1 MALGAAHPLAWLPP
15 FAVGLAAAVAGELSV
30 GLLLYSTPGFLRA
43 LTLVLAVLL
52 GSLALGLWT
61 APRRGAG
68 VEGVRR
74 RWLFALVAYA
84 GAAAASGAWT
94 ARGGLATTGL
104 DRGFGLA
111 LLAAL
116 PLYACG
122 ALLAAITDSVEDEA
136 SGARVAAPSL
146 AGAATGALLTGL
158 VLIPNLVPVSIYSL
172 CLALISGGALVHGR
186 VLSGHSE
193 TRVLG
198 TLPSR
203 RGEVRVEE
211 RSWGRPRRRERLLL
225 ENGRARG
232 AEDEAGRPLS
242 AWEWAL
248 LEWLPSRPDGAGDRL
263 LFLGGG
269 AETLPRLLLEA
280 RPDLHA
286 VVVEPNAAVAEAARL
301 HFGAPAGDPRLV
313 TEVGD
318 PEAAITDGQQPLG
331 LVVADARALAPTVPV
346 PQLDPAWLAALR
358 ARMAAGG
365 ALLLGGVDERAAR
378 GAPLDGLLEEG
389 RRAFPYVSV
398 HASPAED
405 ARAGEL
411 LVVLATDEIAGRWR
425 PRGWRTVLEADRPVP
440 LTP

>member
-1 MALGAAHPLAWLPP
+1 
-15 FAVGLAAAVAGELSV
+15 
-30 GLLLYSTPGFLRA
+30 
-43 LTLVLAVLL
+43 
-52 GSLALGLWT
+52 
-61 APRRGAG
+61 
-68 VEGVRR
+68 
-74 RWLFALVAYA
+74 
-84 GAAAASGAWT
+84 
-94 ARGGLATTGL
+94 
-104 DRGFGLA
+104 
-111 LLAAL
+111 
-116 PLYACG
+116 
-122 ALLAAITDSVEDEA
+122 
-136 SGARVAAPSL
+136 
-146 AGAATGALLTGL
+146 

-242 AWEWAL
+242 AWEGAL
-248 LEWLPSRPDGAGDRL
+248 LEWLPSRPDGAGEGL

-318 PEAAITDGQQPLG
+318 PGAAITDGRQLG

-346 PQLDPAWLAALR
+346 PQLDLAWLAALCE
-358 ARMAAGG
+358 RMGAGG
-365 ALLLGGVDERAAR
+365 ALLLGGIDERAAR

-398 HASPAED
+398 HASSAGN

-411 LVVLATDEIAGRWR
+411 LVVLATDEVTGRWR
-425 PRGWRTVLEADRPVP
+425 PRGWTTLLETHRPVP